1 MYQVLIVDD
10 MPIFRRQIKRLP
22 LWGETTG
29 FVIADEAGDGLEALQ
44 KLRLKPF
51 DVLITD
57 IRMPVLDGLELL
69 KAVQLEALVPCV
81 VFLSDYGEFGLA
93 KEAIQHGIFDY
104 LLKPVEE
111 RLVADLLLKVRNHLE
126 TLEARDA
133 EVNSLK
139 ARLAEAVSLFYPEGQ
154 IHEIVESLTSHRA
167 NASNLFQD
175 MIRKTYLALD
185 HDVFKTRAILEKSCQ
200 EICSRVL
207 ESMGWLPRFLNNRD
221 LMLFD
226 YEGELS
232 SHTDLSAQ
240 ETYEVMFRIVKD
252 RFEQLV
258 EILETLDPW
267 DQGHPLTRKIKDFIL
282 SHCETVTSQ
291 DEIAKSLYLT
301 KNYIAETFRRETGI
315 TLGDYITKVK
325 LYRSLGLMEDSARK
339 TYEIA
344 ELLGYSDEY
353 FSKLFRR
360 QFGMT
365 PSQYR
370 QKNTRK
376 LSG

>member
-1 MYQVLIVDD
+1 MYRVMIVDD

-22 LWGETTG
+22 LWGNSTG
-29 FVIADEAGDGLEALQ
+29 FEIVDEASDGLEALQ
-44 KLRLKPF
+44 KLRNQSL
-51 DVLITD
+51 DLLISD
-57 IRMPVLDGLELL
+57 IRMLILDGLELL
-69 KAVQLEALVPCV
+69 KCVQKENLVPCV

-93 KEAIQHGIFDY
+93 KEAIHHGIFDY
-104 LLKPVEE
+104 LLKPVDE
-111 RLVADLLLKVRNHLE
+111 RLLAALLSRVQKHLE
-126 TLEARDA
+126 SLEARDA
-133 EVNSLK
+133 EVNLLK
-139 ARLAEAVSLFYPEGQ
+139 TSLAETVAPYYPNGQ
-154 IHEIVESLTSHRA
+154 IREIIESLTSQRA
-167 NASNLFQD
+167 KASELFQD

-185 HDVFKTRAILEKSCQ
+185 LNVFKTRAILEKSCQ
-200 EICSRVL
+200 EICSKLV
-207 ESMGWLPRFLNNRD
+207 ESLDWLPLFLNNRD

-226 YEGELS
+226 YETEM
-232 SHTDLSAQ
+232 HVDLSDQDAF
-240 ETYEVMFRIVKD
+240 ETLFRIVKI
-252 RFEQLV
+252 RFEKLV
-258 EILETLDPW
+258 EILNILDPW
-267 DQGHPLTRKIKDFIL
+267 DQGHTLIRKIKEFIL
-282 SHCETVTSQ
+282 THCEAVASQ
-291 DEIAKSLYLT
+291 EEIAKEFYLT

-325 LYRSLGLMEDSARK
+325 LYRALELMADSALK

-353 FSKLFRR
+353 FYKLFRR

>member
-1 MYQVLIVDD
+1 MYRVMIVDD

-22 LWGETTG
+22 LWGSSTG
-29 FVIADEAGDGLEALQ
+29 FEIVDEASDGQEALR
-44 KLRLKPF
+44 KLRHQSF
-51 DVLITD
+51 DLLISD

-69 KAVQLEALVPCV
+69 KDVQQENLVPCV

-93 KEAIQHGIFDY
+93 KEAIHHGIFDY
-104 LLKPVEE
+104 LLKPVDE
-111 RLVADLLLKVRNHLE
+111 RLLAALLLRVRKHLE
-126 TLEARDA
+126 SLEARDA
-133 EVNSLK
+133 EVNLLK
-139 ARLAEAVSLFYPEGQ
+139 ARLTETVALYYPDGQ
-154 IHEIVESLTSHRA
+154 IREIIESLTSQRL
-167 NASNLFQD
+167 NASDLFQD

-185 HDVFKTRAILEKSCQ
+185 LDVIKTRAVLEKSCQ
-200 EICSRVL
+200 EICSKL
-207 ESMGWLPRFLNNRD
+207 ADSLNWLPLFLNSRD

-226 YEGELS
+226 YETELNFDCS
-232 SHTDLSAQ
+232 DQ
-240 ETYEVMFRIVKD
+240 EAFENLFRIVNN
-252 RFEQLV
+252 RFERLV
-258 EILETLDPW
+258 EILNILDPW
-267 DQGHPLTRKIKDFIL
+267 DQGHTLIRKIKEFIL
-282 SHCETVTSQ
+282 THCEAVASQ
-291 DEIAKSLYLT
+291 EEIAKEFYLT

-325 LYRSLGLMEDSARK
+325 LYRALGLMSDSELK

-365 PSQYR
+365 PTQYR